1 MKTIDKLE
9 IILQK
14 MKEQNNR
21 LERIYGKHLKL
32 IVCTGKRSEKVKFKH
47 EALKCYVYNLFR
59 QHSKLQTNT
68 LKYFD
73 LVLKVY
79 YFVESNQFI
88 ITI

>member
-1 MKTIDKLE
+1 MV
-9 IILQK
+9 
-14 MKEQNNR
+14 
-21 LERIYGKHLKL
+21 ER
-32 IVCTGKRSEKVKFKH
+32 
-47 EALKCYVYNLFR
+47 LKCHVYNLFR